1 MSTDAGRRRVDERQI
16 LGGAE
21 GASGPFGSTAPGQK
35 PADIGVVKSLDG
47 EETGMSQQEP
57 PERESGDGEKA
68 EDLRSREVTEGVE
81 RAPHRAMFRAM
92 GFDDEDLASP
102 MVGVA
107 NPAADVTPCNVHLDD
122 VAEAAIDGVDEAGG
136 MPIEF
141 GTITISD
148 AISMGT
154 EGMKASLVSRELIAD
169 SVELVSFGERMDGLV
184 TVGGCD
190 KNMPGMMMAA
200 IRTDLPSV
208 FLYGGSIMPGEH
220 EGREITIQ
228 NVFEGVGAV
237 AEGEMSREELDEM
250 ERNACPGAGSCG
262 GMFTANT
269 MASISETIGFA
280 PLGSSSPPA
289 EDEDRYEVA
298 RRSGELA
305 VEAVQEGRSPSEFLS
320 GESFENAIALQ
331 VAVGGSTNAVLH
343 LLAMAAEADVDLDV
357 ETFNEISARTPK
369 IADLQPGGE
378 RVMNDLHE
386 VGGVPVVLRE
396 LLDADL
402 LHGDALTVT
411 GETVAEAIERVDPP
425 RIADLDADFL
435 YTVDDPIHERGA
447 IRILTGNLAPDGAV
461 IKITGEDH
469 LRHEGPVRVFEEEEN
484 AMEYVQ
490 EGRVESGDV
499 LCIRNEGPRGGP
511 GMREMLGVTS
521 AVAGQGHA
529 DDVALFT
536 DGRFSGATR
545 GFSIGHV
552 APEAF
557 VGGPIA
563 ALEDGD
569 RVTID
574 VDALELSVD
583 LSEEELERRLE
594 ARDQPEPA
602 YTDGVLAK
610 YGQAFGLAANG
621 AVTNPGAKRDR

>member
-1 MSTDAGRRRVDERQI
+1 MSKQDAPERDDE
-16 LGGAE
+16 
-21 GASGPFGSTAPGQK
+21 
-35 PADIGVVKSLDG
+35 DGVVDVDKPDDYPS
-47 EETGMSQQEP
+47 
-57 PERESGDGEKA
+57 K
-68 EDLRSREVTEGVE
+68 EVTEGTE
-81 RAPHRAMFRAM
+81 HAPHRAMFRAM
-92 GFDDEDLASP
+92 GYDDEDLASP
-102 MVGVA
+102 MVGLA
-107 NPAADVTPCNVHLDD
+107 NPAADITPCNVHLDD
-122 VAEAAIDGVDEAGG
+122 VADSAYDGIDDAGG

-154 EGMKASLVSRELIAD
+154 EGMKASLISREMIAD

-184 TVGGCD
+184 TIGGCD
-190 KNMPGMMMAA
+190 KNMPGMMMAS

-220 EGREITIQ
+220 EGREVTIQ

-237 AEGEMSREELDEM
+237 ADGEMTEDELDDL
-250 ERNACPGAGSCG
+250 ERHACPGAGSCG

-280 PLGSSSPPA
+280 PLGSASPPA
-289 EDEDRYEVA
+289 EDEARYEEA
-298 RRSGELA
+298 RRAGEVA
-305 VEAVQEGRSPSEFLS
+305 VEAVEARRRPSDFLS
-320 GESFENAIALQ
+320 KESFENAIALQ

-343 LLAMAAEADVDLDV
+343 LLAMAAEAGIDLDI
-357 ETFNEISARTPK
+357 EAFNEISARTPK

-378 RVMNDLHE
+378 KVMNDLHE

-396 LLDADL
+396 LLDHDM

-411 GETVAEAIERVDPP
+411 GNTIAEELERIDPP
-425 RIADLDADFL
+425 NIADLDVDFL
-435 YTVDDPIHERGA
+435 HTVDDPIHERGA
-447 IRILTGNLAPDGAV
+447 IRILTGNLAPGGAV

-469 LRHEGPVRVFEEEEN
+469 LHHEGPVRIFDEESE
-484 AMEYVQ
+484 AMRYVQ
-490 EGRVESGDV
+490 EGHVESGDV
-499 LCIRNEGPRGGP
+499 IGIRNEGPKGGP

-569 RVTID
+569 TITID
-574 VDALELSVD
+574 IDDLELSVD
-583 LSEEELERRLE
+583 LTDEEIEARLE
-594 ARDQPEPA
+594 DFEPEPN
-602 YTDGVLAK
+602 YENGVLAK
-610 YGQAFGLAANG
+610 YHRDFDSAANG
-621 AVTNPGAKRDR
+621 AVTNPGAKWE

>member
-1 MSTDAGRRRVDERQI
+1 
-16 LGGAE
+16 
-21 GASGPFGSTAPGQK
+21 
-35 PADIGVVKSLDG
+35 
-47 EETGMSQQEP
+47 MSQQEP
-57 PERESGDGEKA
+57 PEREDESPYAGSKDPE
-68 EDLRSREVTEGVE
+68 LRSREVTEGRD
-81 RAPHRAMFRAM
+81 RAPHRSMFRAM
-92 GFDDEDLASP
+92 GFDDEDLESP
-102 MVGVA
+102 MVGVP
-107 NPAADVTPCNVHLDD
+107 NPAADITPCNVHLDD
-122 VAEAAIDGVDEAGG
+122 VAESVVDGIDGAGG

-154 EGMKASLVSRELIAD
+154 EGMKSSLVSRELIAD
-169 SVELVSFGERMDGLV
+169 SVELVSFGERMDALV
-184 TVGGCD
+184 TIGGCD
-190 KNMPGMMMAA
+190 KNMPGMMMAS

-208 FLYGGSIMPGEH
+208 FCYGGSIMPGEH
-220 EGREITIQ
+220 DGREVTIQ

-237 AEGEMSREELDEM
+237 ADGDMSDEELDTL

-269 MASISETIGFA
+269 MASISEAIGFA
-280 PLGSSSPPA
+280 PLGSASPPA
-289 EDEDRYEVA
+289 EDEARYEVA
-298 RRSGELA
+298 RETGELV
-305 VEAVQEGRSPSEFLS
+305 VEVIEAGRKPSDFLS
-320 GESFENAIALQ
+320 KESFENAIALQ

-343 LLAMAAEADVDLDV
+343 LLAMAAEAGVDLDI
-357 ETFNEISARTPK
+357 EDFNRISARTPK
-369 IADLQPGGE
+369 IANLQPGGE

-396 LLDADL
+396 LLAADL

-411 GETVAEAIERVDPP
+411 GETMAEAIDRYDPP
-425 RIADLDADFL
+425 RVADLDADFL
-435 YTVDDPIHERGA
+435 HTVADPIHERGA

-469 LRHEGPVRVFEEEEN
+469 LHHEGPVRVFEEEKN

-490 EGRVESGDV
+490 EGHVEYGDV
-499 LCIRNEGPRGGP
+499 ICIRNEGPRGGP

-529 DDVALFT
+529 EDVALFT

-569 RVTID
+569 VVTID
-574 VDALELSVD
+574 IDDLELSVD
-583 LSEEELERRLE
+583 LNDEEMAERLDGYE
-594 ARDQPEPA
+594 AEPN
-602 YTDGVLAK
+602 YTSGVLAK
-610 YGQAFGLAANG
+610 YGAMFDSAANG
-621 AVTNPGAKRDR
+621 AVTDPGSKRD

>member
-1 MSTDAGRRRVDERQI
+1 MSSDEFDYGKDER
-16 LGGAE
+16 L
-21 GASGPFGSTAPGQK
+21 P
-35 PADIGVVKSLDG
+35 
-47 EETGMSQQEP
+47 
-57 PERESGDGEKA
+57 
-68 EDLRSREVTEGVE
+68 SREVTQGAEK
-81 RAPHRAMFRAM
+81 APHRAMFRAM
-92 GFDDEDLASP
+92 GFDDDDLSSP
-102 MVGVA
+102 MIGVA
-107 NPAADVTPCNVHLDD
+107 NPAADITPCNVHLDD
-122 VAEAAIDGVDEAGG
+122 VAEAALEGVDENGG

-154 EGMKASLVSRELIAD
+154 EGMKASLISREVIAD
-169 SVELVSFGERMDGLV
+169 SVELVAFGERMDGLV
-184 TVGGCD
+184 TIGGCD

-200 IRTDLPSV
+200 IRSDLPSV

-220 EGREITIQ
+220 GGREITIQ

-237 AEGEMSREELDEM
+237 AEGEMSNDELDEM

-269 MASISETIGFA
+269 MSSISEAIGFA
-280 PLGSSSPPA
+280 PLGSASPPA
-289 EDEDRYEVA
+289 EDEDRYEIA
-298 RRSGELA
+298 RESGELA
-305 VEAVQEGRSPSEFLS
+305 VEIVQERRTPSDFLS
-320 GESFENAIALQ
+320 RASFENAIALQ

-343 LLAMAAEADVDLDV
+343 LLAMAAEAGVDLDI
-357 ETFNEISARTPK
+357 EDFNDVSARTPK

-396 LLDADL
+396 LLEADL
-402 LHGDALTVT
+402 LAGDALTVT
-411 GETVAEAIERVDPP
+411 GETMAEAIERIDPP
-425 RIADLDADFL
+425 RIADLEADFL
-435 YTVDDPIHERGA
+435 HTVDDPIHERGA

-469 LRHEGPVRVFEEEEN
+469 LHHEGPVRVFEEEKD
-484 AMEYVQ
+484 AMAYVQ
-490 EGRVESGDV
+490 EGHVDAGDV

-529 DDVALFT
+529 EDVALFT

-552 APEAF
+552 APEAY

-569 RVTID
+569 TVTID
-574 VDALELSVD
+574 IDALELSVD
-583 LSEEELERRLE
+583 LTDEEIEARLE
-594 ARDQPEPA
+594 EYDPEPA
-602 YTDGVLAK
+602 YDSGVLAK
-610 YGQAFGLAANG
+610 YGRAFDSAANG
-621 AVTNPGAKRDR
+621 AVTNPGAVRDEPTR